1 MVWVRDLLGC
11 DIAALDA
18 RRFEAQWMEVRVS
31 LLWVSLIASFIRF
44 LTQIDWLMVEE
55 TSIVKK
61 T

>member
-11 DIAALDA
+11 DIAALDV
-18 RRFEAQWMEVRVS
+18 RRFEVQWMEVRVS